1 MSAEQVK
8 VYVYNETTNQFSW
21 LPSFS
26 HLLLSDFFPCNIQVS
41 GILSDINSAE
51 KKNDFLF
58 VIVPNTMHAVHVR

>member
-1 MSAEQVK
+1 MFAEQVK
-8 VYVYNETTNQFSW
+8 VYVYNKTTNQFSW

-26 HLLLSDFFPCNIQVS
+26 HLLLSDFFPRNIQMS

-58 VIVPNTMHAVHVR
+58 VIAPNTMHAVHVR